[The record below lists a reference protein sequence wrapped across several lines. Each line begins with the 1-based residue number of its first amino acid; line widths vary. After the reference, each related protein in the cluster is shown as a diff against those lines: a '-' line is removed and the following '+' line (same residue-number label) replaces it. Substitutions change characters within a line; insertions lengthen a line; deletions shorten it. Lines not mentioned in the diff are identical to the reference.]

1 MSYQKQNFANGE
13 VLTASQ
19 LNHIE
24 NGIADVESAANA
36 TKDVVDKIID
46 PTLSVSGKAADAAK
60 VGEAVGQVKD
70 FINVVL
76 DDKNELVPIYLP
88 VGTKI
93 TFKTV
98 DGSNFDDSYLK
109 FYRSDKRDIS
119 AGGWEL
125 KSNIS
130 ERTVIVQ
137 FATEDKVAYYA
148 STNSTKKI
156 RIEGCNNA
164 EYLSQLFVRAEKNT
178 LNAQNTNRLAN
189 DLFFRKAGIPALRFL
204 KFFVGGIDSDGTI
217 TNLKYRVYSE
227 LFKVQATVR
236 LTVDEG
242 KRFGIQF
249 YDEDENP
256 TKNTGWIAG
265 SYSVPEGSLIRIVV
279 SNFATSNEE
288 EAKYTADPDILPN
301 VLKFIN
307 GLNEDVQ
314 TNTNAIQTNTNVVE
328 TFVQSKFVQ
337 GSIYN
342 GVLEATNTQCIS
354 YSDYFRCD
362 GVDIIAFDKK
372 DMGNARWNI
381 RCSFFDDEHVFV
393 SQDGYKEEN
402 IFIVPENAV
411 YLKISLSLLVGTDN
425 HDISPADYTDD
436 KSIKMRLHVAK
447 LYGCIRKIYADN
459 LKTEQSI
466 ADMKSK
472 TEIPSDA
479 RAGYY
484 SGEKITIKKNK
495 IAYKK
500 YMQIDISLFGKQ
512 SVQGCAQY
520 NGLLFVTCN
529 QMAVIAIFDLES
541 KEFVGKI
548 TLTPVPTYHCNSMN
562 FGIEKYADGDDF
574 PLLYIS
580 MENIAEHKMI
590 ALRITKALDDTYS
603 GEIKQT
609 VIYPE
614 PSESTQYYPN
624 GSLDNDNGYLFVK
637 GYTLNNYVAS
647 SENKIRV
654 RKWAM
659 PKLSDG
665 DVELKVA
672 DALQTFDVPALTATQ
687 GEIVNN
693 GKMLGCYGADWAGD
707 KSIHVAMID
716 PERERMVTDITMNSV
731 GYTQEPEA
739 VFVWNDGMYILD
751 GMGEICR
758 LYFN

>member
-13 VLTASQ
+13 VLSASQ

-24 NGIADVESAANA
+24 QGIVDVESATNA
-36 TKDVVDKIID
+36 TKTVVDKIID
-46 PTLSVSGKAADAAK
+46 PTLSLSGKAADAKAT
-60 VGEAVGQVKD
+60 GDAVGQLND
-70 FINVVL
+70 FIDAVL
-76 DDKNELVPIYLP
+76 DEKDELVPIYLP

-109 FYRSDKRDIS
+109 FYRSDKQDIS
-119 AGGWEL
+119 AGGWQL
-125 KSNIS
+125 ASNIS
-130 ERTVIVQ
+130 ERTVVVR

-148 STNSTKKI
+148 STNSNKKI

-178 LNAQNTNRLAN
+178 LSVQSVNRLAN
-189 DLFFRKAGIPALRFL
+189 DLFFKKGISALRFL
-204 KFFVGGIDSDGTI
+204 KFFVGGIESNGTI
-217 TNLKYRVYSE
+217 TNEKYRVHSE
-227 LFKVQATVR
+227 LFKVPATIT

-249 YDEDENP
+249 YDADENP
-256 TKNTGWIAG
+256 TKNTGWISG
-265 SYSVPEGSLIRIVV
+265 SYSVPEGSLIRIVI
-279 SNFATSNEE
+279 SNFSITDEE
-288 EAKYTADPDILPN
+288 EIKYIADPDILPN
-301 VLKFIN
+301 VLKFISE
-307 GLNEDVQ
+307 LNKAVL
-314 TNTNAIQTNTNVVE
+314 TNTNDIQTNTNVVE

-337 GSIYN
+337 GTIYD
-342 GVLEATNTQCIS
+342 GELDSTNMKCIS

-362 GVDIIAFDKK
+362 GVGVIAFEKK
-372 DMGNARWNI
+372 DMGNVRWNI
-381 RCSFFDDEHVFV
+381 RCSFFDDKHVFI

-402 IFIVPENAV
+402 IFIVPENAM
-411 YLKISLSLLVGTDN
+411 YLKISISLITETGN
-425 HDISPADYTDD
+425 PDISPDDYTDD
-436 KSIKMRLHVAK
+436 KSIKMCLRVAK
-447 LYGCIRKIYADN
+447 LYECIRKIYADN
-459 LKTEQSI
+459 LKTEQRI
-466 ADMKSK
+466 A
-472 TEIPSDA
+472 EIKFPFDA
-479 RAGYY
+479 RVGYY
-484 SGEKITIKKNK
+484 SGERITIKNE

-529 QMAVIAIFDLES
+529 EMSVIAVFDLKS
-541 KEFVGKI
+541 KELVGKI
-548 TLTPVPTYHCNSMN
+548 TFTPVSTYHCNSMN

-590 ALRITKALDDTYS
+590 ALRITKALDNTYS

-609 VIYPE
+609 IIYPE

-624 GSLDNDNGYLFVK
+624 GALDNENGYLFVK
-637 GYTLNNYVAS
+637 GYTSNNYVAGP
-647 SENKIRV
+647 ENKIRV

-665 DVELKVA
+665 DVTLKVA

-693 GKMLGCYGADWAGD
+693 GKLLGCYGADWAGD
-707 KSIHVAMID
+707 GSIHVAMID
-716 PERERMVTDITMNSV
+716 PERERMVTDIIMNSI
-731 GYTQEPEA
+731 GYTQEPES
-739 VFVWNDGMYILD
+739 VFVWNNEMYILD
-751 GMGEICR
+751 GAGEICR